1 MLHLSNSAIAVSHYN
16 NRDTKLALLDAAPIL
31 ALGILVATE
40 NTSQVACPQRTSN
53 SDTSRMLAG
62 TTCIYSMTEI
72 TLKTYAPL
80 TKTTN

>member
-1 MLHLSNSAIAVSHYN
+1 MLHLSNFAIAVSHYS

-53 SDTSRMLAG
+53 SNASRMLAG

-72 TLKTYAPL
+72 TLRLMRP
-80 TKTTN
+80 